1 MEKRDWIIGI
11 VLAGLFFV
19 AGQYV
24 ASQPARVKQE
34 VEAGREISVSGT
46 VKAYA
51 TPNVAKYSLSIA
63 TGPQGSAEEALALLA
78 QRSDAVVKALKSEG
92 VEEKDITTTNLSINP
107 IYDFPNG
114 RQMLRGFEAS
124 QSLEV
129 TIRNLEKIGT
139 ILSTATGE
147 GVNSAG
153 GLRFE
158 VDDIEKVRTA
168 AQEKAIEDV
177 RQRAEQLA
185 RALGVG
191 LGRVKTFD
199 TSSQGPPPMPFLAR
213 EAVDSVA
220 SVPAPEVPVGTQEIQ
235 ETVAITY
242 ELR

>member
-1 MEKRDWIIGI
+1 MEKRDWIIVI

-19 AGQYV
+19 TGQYV

-34 VEAGREISVSGT
+34 VEAGREITVSGSG
-46 VKAYA
+46 KAYA
-51 TPNVAKYSLSIA
+51 TPNVAKYSLSIV
-63 TGPQGSAEEALALLA
+63 TGPQTTAEAALAMLS
-78 QRSDAVVKALKSEG
+78 QRSEGVVKAVKSEG
-92 VEEKDITTTNLSINP
+92 VEEKDITTPNLSVNP

-114 RQMLRGFEAS
+114 RQTLRGFEAS

-129 TIRNLEKIGT
+129 TIRDLKKIGV
-139 ILSTATGE
+139 ILSKATGE

-158 VDDIEKVRTA
+158 VDDIEKVRTE
-168 AQEKAIEDV
+168 AQAKAIEDA
-177 RQRAEQLA
+177 REKAEQLA

-191 LGRVKTFD
+191 LGRVKTFN
-199 TSSQGPPPMPFLAR
+199 TSSQGPPPVPFLAR
-213 EAVDSVA
+213 EAIDSTA
-220 SVPAPEVPVGTQEIQ
+220 GVPAPEVPVGTQEIQ